1 MLLLLVLT
9 LPLFPLQ
16 LQLQLPLPKPKEEK
30 IWTSLFRLS
39 KGLVEVGV
47 DADSRGDE

>member
-9 LPLFPLQ
+9 LPLFP

>member
-16 LQLQLPLPKPKEEK
+16 LQLPLPKPKKEK